1 MEFNENVQS
10 VHLFWQ
16 YISEKSWNKA
26 RQLLADDFE
35 ATWPQSREK
44 MSAEGF
50 IEVNKNYPG
59 THKIQVENS
68 NNEYDKWDHRSHVTT
83 QTHVESQMP
92 DGKKLEF
99 YALSF
104 FEVEDTKIVSLVE
117 YWAETYPAPEWR
129 NQWVKKY

>member
-1 MEFNENVQS
+1 MEFKEDVKL
-10 VHLFWQ
+10 VHLLWR
-16 YISEKSWNKA
+16 YINEKKWSEA
-26 RQLLADDFE
+26 RELLADDFE
-35 ATWPQSREK
+35 AIWPQSREK
-44 MSAEGF
+44 MNAEGF

-68 NNEYDKWDHRSHVTT
+68 NSEYDRWDHRSNVIT

-99 YALSF
+99 FALSF
-104 FEVEDTKIVSLVE
+104 FEVEDAKIISLVE

-129 NQWVKKY
+129 KQWVKRY